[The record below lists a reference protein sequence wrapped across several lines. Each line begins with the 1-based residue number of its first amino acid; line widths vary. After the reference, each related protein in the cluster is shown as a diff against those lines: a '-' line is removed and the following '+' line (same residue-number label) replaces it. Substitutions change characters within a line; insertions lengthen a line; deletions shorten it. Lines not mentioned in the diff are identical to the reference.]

1 MDESEKQ
8 FSFTRAASST
18 GGRAK
23 TQIPISQNQHF
34 VSQVLLRRFA
44 GNGGLQV
51 FDIKTAKWRRR
62 PQSPKRVFCHKGYT
76 QLLVNGQVDNTL
88 EDEFGK
94 VETQLPVTL
103 AALDKAAQKPTTV
116 LPLEVY
122 SNFFWYCAFLWRI
135 SPFAKAKAPADFVIR
150 MNKELEIGRSDL
162 LRQVVG
168 VSEND
173 VRAIQKAHAGGKK
186 VIIDS
191 MDFLQLVYRIQ
202 FVQRCKEDFIVF
214 RFFTKWAI
222 HHSPVELPISDMAI
236 VQLGFKSETVYLLPI
251 SPHLLLVG
259 TIPNGTQSKSEETII
274 KSSTLAQ
281 DDAQIMADAI
291 CSSALATLASK
302 NIIHDV
308 SAMRRRGEQRVTYT
322 KVVNPESIVTAGV
335 TDFNGVFGV
344 RLVDDDEYARFI
356 HLHVRQ

>member
-1 MDESEKQ
+1 
-8 FSFTRAASST
+8 
-18 GGRAK
+18 
-23 TQIPISQNQHF
+23 
-34 VSQVLLRRFA
+34 
-44 GNGGLQV
+44 
-51 FDIKTAKWRRR
+51 
-62 PQSPKRVFCHKGYT
+62 
-76 QLLVNGQVDNTL
+76 
-88 EDEFGK
+88 
-94 VETQLPVTL
+94 
-103 AALDKAAQKPTTV
+103 
-116 LPLEVY
+116 
-122 SNFFWYCAFLWRI
+122 
-135 SPFAKAKAPADFVIR
+135 
-150 MNKELEIGRSDL
+150 
-162 LRQVVG
+162 
-168 VSEND
+168 
-173 VRAIQKAHAGGKK
+173 
-186 VIIDS
+186 
-191 MDFLQLVYRIQ
+191 
-202 FVQRCKEDFIVF
+202 
-214 RFFTKWAI
+214 
-222 HHSPVELPISDMAI
+222 MAI

-259 TIPNGTQSKSEETII
+259 AIPNGTQSKSDETII